1 MRLKSSRAVLQ
12 DEITERNKA
21 EEELKKVHE
30 EIEAWN
36 RELETRVRE
45 KTDKLIKSQAQV
57 VQAEKLS
64 SIGQMAAGIAHEL
77 NSPLTGLISMTR
89 QYRKGTEKDSNEHRE
104 LSLMLSACQYMAKI
118 VKDFNAFS
126 GKSRGE
132 ITECNLIEISV
143 SYAIVKK
150 HGGEIKIESEAGKG
164 TEFEVLLP
172 AVT

>member
-1 MRLKSSRAVLQ
+1 
-12 DEITERNKA
+12 
-21 EEELKKVHE
+21 
-30 EIEAWN
+30 
-36 RELETRVRE
+36 
-45 KTDKLIKSQAQV
+45 V

-64 SIGQMAAGIAHEL
+64 SIGQIAAGIVHEL

-89 QYRKGTEKDSNEHRE
+89 QYRKGTDKDSKEHGE
-104 LSLMLSACQYMAKI
+104 LSLMLSACEYMAKI
-118 VKDFNAFS
+118 IKVFNAFS

-150 HGGEIKIESEAGKG
+150 HGGEIKVESEAWKV

-172 AVT
+172 AFT